1 MVGQVVNPAPAAA
14 SATSAQPLGLVLVVI
29 LAAAA
34 VVSVICRRF
43 RMEAIPGYLV
53 AGALVGPHAL
63 GLIEDSSAAD
73 PVTNLATVILLFTI
87 GLQFDI
93 ANFRRGALSIIV
105 VSIVS
110 TILYLALFWVVLL
123 GVGLSAPVGLALAM
137 AGCSASTA
145 ITLRVLQQR
154 RELHEAH
161 GRVSMGFSILD
172 DLSGVVMLAAFPLV
186 AAWGLKSAG
195 IAETGEAGA
204 IASVETSTWVDQL
217 LSALKAIGGV
227 GAMLGLG
234 RIVLPGI
241 MLRVARLGS
250 PEVLLICA
258 AAIALLSA
266 VWTGFIGFSP
276 EMGAFLAGFM
286 LAGTP
291 LRYQLVGQL
300 APTRDLLM
308 AIFFIAVGLVVNPVA
323 VGNNLLT
330 VLGLAA
336 ALMVIKL
343 VTTGGC
349 AWAAGMTARGACLTG
364 VYNINAGEFT
374 FVLLASATGL
384 GIVTSEEAALA
395 VAAAAVTLVATPL
408 LVVPAHIVGAKL
420 TTCPLAPWV
429 RSNALRDTTPVVPSK
444 TVTTASATAPGDA
457 NTAGAEG
464 TGGDGAATS
473 PSTTP
478 TPATTAKPRHV
489 IIAGFG
495 PGGRSLA
502 DRLTMMSVP
511 YVIVDLNSSTVQRQ
525 AKAGRQIVF
534 GDISNP
540 EVLEAAGLAQADA
553 VMVTIPDDE
562 AALRA
567 VQAVRMAAPD
577 VFIGVRMQ
585 FLSGKVQALMLGA
598 DEVVV
603 AEVAVAV
610 TMDKDMIRA
619 LTVHLHKR
627 QGAVE

>member
-1 MVGQVVNPAPAAA
+1 MAGQVVNPAPAAA

-29 LAAAA
+29 LATAA

-93 ANFRRGALSIIV
+93 ANFRRGAMSIIV

-123 GVGLSAPVGLALAM
+123 GAGLSAPVGLALAM

-195 IAETGEAGA
+195 VAGTGEGGA

-308 AIFFIAVGLVVNPVA
+308 AIFFIAVGLVVNPTA
-323 VGNNLLT
+323 VGQNLPT

-429 RSNALRDTTPVVPSK
+429 RSNALRDTTPVAPSK

-457 NTAGAEG
+457 SAEG
-464 TGGDGAATS
+464 TGGDGASA
-473 PSTTP
+473 PP
-478 TPATTAKPRHV
+478 TPAPPAKPRHV

-511 YVIVDLNSSTVQRQ
+511 YVIVDLNSLTVQRQ

-567 VQAVRMAAPD
+567 VQAVRMAAPE

-619 LTVHLHKR
+619 LTVHLHKK

>member
-1 MVGQVVNPAPAAA
+1 MAGQVVNPAPA
-14 SATSAQPLGLVLVVI
+14 TTTPAQPLGLVLVVI
-29 LAAAA
+29 LATAA

-195 IAETGEAGA
+195 VAGTGEGGA
-204 IASVETSTWVDQL
+204 IVSASTSTWVDQL

-323 VGNNLLT
+323 VGNNLPT
-330 VLGLAA
+330 VLGLAT

-429 RSNALRDTTPVVPSK
+429 RSNALRDTTPVAPSK
-444 TVTTASATAPGDA
+444 TVTTASAAAPGDA
-457 NTAGAEG
+457 SAAGVEG
-464 TGGDGAATS
+464 TCGDGASA
-473 PSTTP
+473 PP
-478 TPATTAKPRHV
+478 TPAPPAKPRHV

-567 VQAVRMAAPD
+567 VQAVRMAAPE